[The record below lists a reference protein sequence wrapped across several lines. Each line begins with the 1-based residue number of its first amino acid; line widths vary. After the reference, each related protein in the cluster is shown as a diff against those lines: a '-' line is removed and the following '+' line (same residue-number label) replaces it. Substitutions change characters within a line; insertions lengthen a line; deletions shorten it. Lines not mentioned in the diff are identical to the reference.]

1 MNFVI
6 VVANLNSARH
16 AEGIIA
22 VLDSYASE
30 PVGGGAQLR
39 ADVRE
44 KLIDELRRH
53 PTTKIWIA
61 ENEDG
66 QAIGVAVC
74 FLGFSTFAAQ
84 PLINIHD
91 LAVLPQHRGIGV
103 GAALLE
109 AVEHSARE
117 LGCCKVTLEVRADN
131 RRARSLYIRSG
142 FGDFSPGEQPV
153 ETIFMEK
160 KLSPMAT

>member
-1 MNFVI
+1 MIFKVI
-6 VVANLNSARH
+6 TADLGSLLH
-16 AEGIIA
+16 AEGIVA

-30 PVGGGAQLR
+30 PLGGGTPLN

-44 KLIDELRRH
+44 RLISELRRH
-53 PTTKIWIA
+53 PTTRIWIA
-61 ENEDG
+61 ENEDR

-74 FLGFSTFAAQ
+74 FLGFSTFAAR
-84 PLINIHD
+84 PLLNIHD
-91 LAVLPQHRGIGV
+91 LAVLPQYRGNGI

-109 AVEHSARE
+109 AVERSARE

-131 RRARSLYIRSG
+131 RRARSLYARSG
-142 FGDFSPGEQPV
+142 FGNFSPGEQPV

-160 KLSPMAT
+160 KL